1 MGLMALPLAI
11 GFGIASIP
19 VNPPPGVPSPA
30 ALGLYTAIVAGF
42 LISLLGGSRVQIG
55 GPTGAFI
62 PVVAGIVMAHGLPGL
77 WLATFLAGLLLMVL
91 GFVRAGSFS
100 RFIPVPVVI
109 GFTSGIAIIIAL
121 QQLKDLLGLRLDG
134 PLPIE
139 APQKLHVLLGHLN
152 TWDWKTAAI
161 SGGFLISIFLI
172 PARWNPR
179 LIILMSGSLLVF
191 FLGLDARPDRTGLAT
206 IGSTFGTAEGG
217 HFINAIPSGMPSLV
231 NWNLSWAMVKEV
243 FPSALMIM
251 FLGAVESVL
260 SALATDKMIRDR
272 HDSDQELIAQ
282 GVANCVVPW
291 FGGIPVTGAI
301 ARSST
306 NVQSGGRS
314 PVAGLV
320 HAFVLAVVVLLA
332 APLVAYVPMAIL
344 AVILTHVACKM
355 FEYHHFLELRKVT
368 HGELAMAVVT
378 FVLTVAV
385 DLTWGVGFGLGVG
398 AILLILRMR
407 EITVLRQVTPSTDRT
422 MGPESL
428 RNHALPM
435 EVMFFRMEGVFFY
448 AVADDLPLRV
458 EMALAR
464 APATRVIILRMGK
477 LLSLDFHGLLVLDEL
492 LAGLRKRGLHL
503 LICDVQPHPATMM
516 NKHGFFEELGLE
528 NLCGN
533 LEIALKR
540 SEEILKRE
548 NRGLV

>member
-1 MGLMALPLAI
+1 MALPLAI

-19 VNPPPGVPSPA
+19 VNPPAGVPSPA
-30 ALGLYTAIVAGF
+30 ALGLYTAIIAGF

-77 WLATFLAGLLLMVL
+77 WLATFMAGLLLMVL
-91 GFVRAGSFS
+91 GFSRAGSIS

-109 GFTSGIAIIIAL
+109 GFTSGIAIIIGL
-121 QQLKDLLGLRLDG
+121 QQFKDLLGLKLEE

-139 APQKLHVLLGHLN
+139 VPQKLYALFHHLN
-152 TWDWKTAAI
+152 SWDGKTAAI
-161 SGGFLISIFLI
+161 SGIFLAAI
-172 PARWNPR
+172 FFLPSRWSPR
-179 LIILMSGSLLVF
+179 LAVLVAGSLLVH
-191 FLGLDARPDRTGLAT
+191 FLGLDARPDRAGLET
-206 IGSTFGTAEGG
+206 IGSTFGIAQGR
-217 HFINAIPSGMPSLV
+217 HFINAIPSGLPSLV
-231 NWNLSWAMVKEV
+231 SWNFSWELVRQV
-243 FPSALMIM
+243 FPSALMIT
-251 FLGAVESVL
+251 FLGAIESIL

-282 GVANCVVPW
+282 GLANCVVPW

-306 NVQSGGRS
+306 NVQSGGRT

-320 HAFVLAVVVLLA
+320 HAIILAVVVLA
-332 APLVAYVPMAIL
+332 ASPLVTYIPMAIL
-344 AVILTHVACKM
+344 AVILMHVACKM

-368 HGELAMAVVT
+368 HGELAMAIVT

-407 EITVLRQVTPSTDRT
+407 EITTLRVVTPSTDRT

-428 RNHALPM
+428 RHRSVPM
-435 EVMFFRMEGVFFY
+435 EAMFFRMEGVFFY
-448 AVADDLPLRV
+448 AVADDLPLRL
-458 EMALAR
+458 EMALAK
-464 APATRVIILRMGK
+464 APATRVIVLRMGK

-492 LAGLRKRGLHL
+492 LRSLRSRGLHL
-503 LICDVQPHPATMM
+503 LICDVQPHPATML
-516 NKHGFFEELGLE
+516 NKHGFLDEIGLE

-533 LEIALKR
+533 LEITLKR
-540 SEEILKRE
+540 IEEILKRE
-548 NRGLV
+548 RDGLV